1 MSAQGLEALGLG
13 MIVSLALLGSEIV
26 LVGIYLSQWKRGLSR
41 AKLEPYLVVIY
52 LLICSSV
59 VAGLLMF
66 YRGEGSTTGLALQ
79 GLILISLFPNFVII
93 VILAV
98 TLSRRDK

>member
-26 LVGIYLSQWKRGLSR
+26 LVGMYLSQWKRGLSK

-59 VAGLLMF
+59 AAGLLVF
-66 YRGEGSTTGLALQ
+66 YRGERSTTGIALQ
-79 GLILISLFPNFVII
+79 SFIFLSLLPNFVFI
-93 VILAV
+93 VILAP
-98 TLSRRDK
+98 TLVRRDN